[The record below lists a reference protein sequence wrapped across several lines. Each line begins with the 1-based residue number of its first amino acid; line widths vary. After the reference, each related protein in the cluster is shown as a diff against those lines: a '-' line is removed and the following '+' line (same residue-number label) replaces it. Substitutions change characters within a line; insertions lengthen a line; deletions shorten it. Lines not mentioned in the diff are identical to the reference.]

1 MNCNPCLGWCPRCI
15 RSEQKLMHEL
25 GSTSRKQFT
34 GKRKLSIPEFMRLLQ
49 MVVKRQRTEEDL
61 ALIELRALKMDK
73 NYME

>member
-1 MNCNPCLGWCPRCI
+1 MNLVQQV
-15 RSEQKLMHEL
+15 E
-25 GSTSRKQFT
+25 KQFT
-34 GKRKLSIPEFMRLLQ
+34 GERKLSIPEFMRLLQ